1 MLFKSIIGQNEVKKH
16 LIRSVREKRIGHAQL
31 FLGQEGSGNLA
42 LAIAF
47 AQYIN
52 CTDKQEDDSCGK
64 CVSCLKF
71 EKLIHPD
78 LHFVFPVANTKS
90 GSGPAVSNDFIK
102 EWRETVLKNPY
113 FGLNEWYAFIG
124 MENKQGN
131 IGKDESESIVRKL
144 SLKTFEGEYKIMV
157 IWMAE
162 KMNESCANKILK
174 ILEEPSDN
182 TLFILVSESTEQ
194 ILPTILSRTQLLKI
208 PRLQEDEILTE
219 LEKKFGKERTEFKNI
234 AHIANGNFSKALY
247 LTENQEPEN
256 ENHVYFIELMRISYK
271 KNVIEIM
278 PWVDKVS
285 ALGREGLKT
294 FFEYAL
300 HMVRE
305 NYLMNYNLDKIV
317 YLNDVETSFSKNF
330 HIFIKDENIN
340 QLVEEFTQ
348 AYIHIERNAY
358 NKIVLLDMALK
369 LFALINPRKIA

>member
-1 MLFKSIIGQNEVKKH
+1 MLFKNILGQNEIKKQ
-16 LIRSVREKRIGHAQL
+16 LIRSVKEKRISHAQL
-31 FLGQEGSGNLA
+31 FIGQEGGGTLA

-52 CTDKQEDDSCGK
+52 CTDKLEDDSCGK
-64 CVSCLKF
+64 CISCLKF

-78 LHFVFPVANTKS
+78 LHFVFPVANIKS
-90 GSGPAVSNDFIK
+90 GSSPAISDDFIK
-102 EWRETVLKNPY
+102 EWRETILSNPY
-113 FGLNEWYAFIG
+113 FGLNWWYSVIG

-131 IGKDESESIVRKL
+131 IGKDESESIIRKL
-144 SLKTFEGEYKIMV
+144 NLKTFEGDYKIMI

-162 KMNESCANKILK
+162 KMNDSCANKILK

-182 TLFILVSESTEQ
+182 TLFILIAESTEQ

-208 PRLQEDEILTE
+208 PRLRENEILNE
-219 LEKKFGKERTEFKNI
+219 LENKFEENRDELKNI
-234 AHIANGNFSKALY
+234 AHIANGNLFKAFQLA
-247 LTENQEPEN
+247 ENSEPEN
-256 ENHVYFIELMRISYK
+256 DNHEYFVELMRIAYK

-278 PWVDKVS
+278 SWVDRVS
-285 ALGREGLKT
+285 SLGREGLKT

-305 NYLMNYNLDKIV
+305 NYLMNYKLDNIIF
-317 YLNDVETSFSKNF
+317 LNDIETDFSKNF
-330 HIFIKDENIN
+330 HIFIKDENID